1 MEFQLDCKRE
11 YFEELFYNLGKELYD
26 ESKAEFNQILKE
38 IPLLVLILFFPFGF
52 VNLNSILFAIYILKA
67 IFILVYTINRVAKY
81 LKMKKSFKT
90 FSWNYSEEYYKEL
103 LSYKSVVLSSND
115 EHYLKLNIDDEITN
129 YDLHDISAYQIEDE
143 FVYFVFNKN
152 GNLIVPKKTVLSN
165 NFTDLKLFCTNAI
178 VANITSKQ
186 KMQNYFIK
194 RNTQ

>member
-1 MEFQLDCKRE
+1 
-11 YFEELFYNLGKELYD
+11 
-26 ESKAEFNQILKE
+26 
-38 IPLLVLILFFPFGF
+38 
-52 VNLNSILFAIYILKA
+52 
-67 IFILVYTINRVAKY
+67 
-81 LKMKKSFKT
+81 MKKSFKT

-103 LSYKSVVLSSND
+103 LSYKSVVVSSND

-178 VANITSKQ
+178 VANITAKQ
-186 KMQNYFIK
+186 KMQN
-194 RNTQ
+194 

>member
-26 ESKAEFNQILKE
+26 EPKAEFNQILKE

-186 KMQNYFIK
+186 KMQN
-194 RNTQ
+194 

>member
-38 IPLLVLILFFPFGF
+38 IPLLVLILFFP
-52 VNLNSILFAIYILKA
+52 
-67 IFILVYTINRVAKY
+67 FILVYTINRVAKY

-115 EHYLKLNIDDEITN
+115 EHYLKLNIDTKLQTTIFM
-129 YDLHDISAYQIEDE
+129 IFQ
-143 FVYFVFNKN
+143 
-152 GNLIVPKKTVLSN
+152 LIK
-165 NFTDLKLFCTNAI
+165 
-178 VANITSKQ
+178 
-186 KMQNYFIK
+186 
-194 RNTQ
+194 